1 LKTAVLF
8 DADGTILDS
17 EEWLNESFR
26 RTAKELGFFDSVKD
40 KLEGLL
46 TGKPLRERYIDLA
59 PDEDVEE
66 CIRVHMRH
74 QADIMDLIEPFEG
87 VAYTLALLSS
97 EDVVLAVV
105 TSRRT
110 RAPLIEVLRKYD
122 LERFFSAVICLE
134 DVENPKPHPEGILLA
149 MRMLGVNDNDN
160 VFMVGDAVVDIEA
173 GKNAGVKTVGA
184 LYGFEGDRLTE
195 TEADYL
201 INSFPEVL
209 DIIL

>member
-1 LKTAVLF
+1 MKTAVLF